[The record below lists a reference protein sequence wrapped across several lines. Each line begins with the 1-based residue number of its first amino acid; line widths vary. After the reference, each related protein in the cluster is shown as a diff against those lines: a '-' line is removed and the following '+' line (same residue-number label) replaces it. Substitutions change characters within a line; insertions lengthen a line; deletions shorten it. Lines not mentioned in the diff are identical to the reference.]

1 MGTLSRPHCK
11 TMKAFTF
18 AMFLTLAVALAAAS
32 ENAEIDDALLSH
44 LDTTDTEDVSVDL
57 EDDVDASDQSSGY
70 SSPLYTGSCC
80 KHNARWN
87 DQFTLMCK
95 TCAYD
100 TIVAGKST
108 KKYSWSSGGKV
119 KYEITCA
126 KSGSAGV
133 SCAGKNNDNGGRPR
147 YSATCTCKP
156 KPKAD
161 ADPSGFKCNKKKR
174 FVPGA
179 GYSQWSSYTNK
190 GGEAGRALCRA
201 HFKNGASAPNGW
213 WYQYYSNGH
222 FNCAK
227 FNSPVTVSESK
238 WENTHGRPEE
248 VCVPSAPAITWKV
261 DSPNGSLKV
270 AHSGRRGGWSCDQ
283 VCQGIGKKCQANE
296 LAMLKG
302 NDSKV
307 KAAYAAAGVSCR
319 HGIKHDC
326 ERGNNCVRWGAP
338 YIHNSHIEV
347 PLCWGGSKP
356 NVAPCNQRPV
366 DAQHRRLCPCA

>member
-18 AMFLTLAVALAAAS
+18 AMFLTLAVALAATS

-248 VCVPSAPAITWKV
+248 VCVPSAPAIDVTQHLAAYKAV
-261 DSPNGSLKV
+261 S
-270 AHSGRRGGWSCDQ
+270 A
-283 VCQGIGKKCQANE
+283 GKMKAT
-296 LAMLKG
+296 
-302 NDSKV
+302 
-307 KAAYAAAGVSCR
+307 KAATKASQCASDETFFWCQNNGKSTDKYDYCGDNHTCPVNGVHSAKC
-319 HGIKHDC
+319 C
-326 ERGNNCVRWGAP
+326 YC
-338 YIHNSHIEV
+338 
-347 PLCWGGSKP
+347 GGCLKA
-356 NVAPCNQRPV
+356 V
-366 DAQHRRLCPCA
+366 

>member
-18 AMFLTLAVALAAAS
+18 AIFLTLAVALAAAS

-80 KHNARWN
+80 KHNARWD

-248 VCVPSAPAITWKV
+248 VCVPSAPAIDVTQHLAAYKAV
-261 DSPNGSLKV
+261 S
-270 AHSGRRGGWSCDQ
+270 A
-283 VCQGIGKKCQANE
+283 GKMKAT
-296 LAMLKG
+296 
-302 NDSKV
+302 
-307 KAAYAAAGVSCR
+307 KAATKASQCASDETFFWCQNNGKSTDKYDYCGDNHKCPVNGVHSAKC
-319 HGIKHDC
+319 C
-326 ERGNNCVRWGAP
+326 YC
-338 YIHNSHIEV
+338 
-347 PLCWGGSKP
+347 GG
-356 NVAPCNQRPV
+356 C
-366 DAQHRRLCPCA
+366 L

>member
-18 AMFLTLAVALAAAS
+18 AIFLTLAAAS

-80 KHNARWN
+80 KHNARWD

-227 FNSPVTVSESK
+227 
-238 WENTHGRPEE
+238 
-248 VCVPSAPAITWKV
+248 
-261 DSPNGSLKV
+261 
-270 AHSGRRGGWSCDQ
+270 
-283 VCQGIGKKCQANE
+283 
-296 LAMLKG
+296 
-302 NDSKV
+302 
-307 KAAYAAAGVSCR
+307 
-319 HGIKHDC
+319 
-326 ERGNNCVRWGAP
+326 
-338 YIHNSHIEV
+338 
-347 PLCWGGSKP
+347 
-356 NVAPCNQRPV
+356 
-366 DAQHRRLCPCA
+366 